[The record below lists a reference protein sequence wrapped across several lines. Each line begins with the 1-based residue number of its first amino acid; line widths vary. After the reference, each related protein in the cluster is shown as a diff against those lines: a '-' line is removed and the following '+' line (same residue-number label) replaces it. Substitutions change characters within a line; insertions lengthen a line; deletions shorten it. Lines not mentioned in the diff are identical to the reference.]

1 MQEQMQ
7 EQFEQLQQGLTTA
20 FDNGSQLAAPWVQ
33 ANEVLLDSCKQ
44 LFEAQFEFGQACVEI
59 GRKQIAAVADSND
72 FSALAD
78 NQAAV
83 DAWYAAITNYG
94 DAVRKNAQDTHARMA
109 PIGRDVTAT
118 VVGFGA
124 DVLPEQFTVAAK
136 PVAAKPVAAKPVAA
150 DKQATDKAARKAP
163 KKAAVRKAPT
173 KASKKSPAKVAA
185 KPAAKVADKA
195 PASKVEVARPS
206 SVPAEAQTKP
216 AARTAPAKAT
226 PAAATKAAAK
236 SASNNDDKVDNQA
249 PAKSV

>member
-136 PVAAKPVAAKPVAA
+136 PVAAKPVAA